1 MVGKERVWL
10 NAEEETMGKC
20 ADCIDQLATY
30 YYLNRQRETPT
41 MMRLNQIVSENASLW
56 NELFE
61 KIMNSLLFNK
71 TSSDILSRPLH
82 SILLVDINVA
92 ENYYRVIASRQ
103 PDDVV
108 MKLKNSMITLTQNM
122 DKTLEPILRDQ
133 FCEKCKDFKNEV
145 LSYLV
150 LFCVYANKQV
160 DYAASRFLPL
170 FRLFARI
177 WRPSPRVGL
186 KLVDFY
192 LLLNDVKIHAFADV
206 EYCSVDKF
214 S

>member
-1 MVGKERVWL
+1 
-10 NAEEETMGKC
+10 MGKC

-30 YYLNRQRETPT
+30 YYLNRTRETPT
-41 MMRLNQIVSENASLW
+41 MLRLNQIVSENASLW
-56 NELFE
+56 NDLFE

-71 TSSDILSRPLH
+71 TSSDILSRPIH

-103 PDDVV
+103 PNDVI

-133 FCEKCKDFKNEV
+133 FFEKCKDFKTEV

-150 LFCVYANKQV
+150 LWRVCTNNK
-160 DYAASRFLPL
+160 
-170 FRLFARI
+170 
-177 WRPSPRVGL
+177 
-186 KLVDFY
+186 
-192 LLLNDVKIHAFADV
+192 H
-206 EYCSVDKF
+206 
-214 S
+214 

>member
-1 MVGKERVWL
+1 
-10 NAEEETMGKC
+10 MGKC

-30 YYLNRQRETPT
+30 YYLNRTRETPT
-41 MMRLNQIVSENASLW
+41 MLRLNQIVSENASLW
-56 NELFE
+56 NDLFE

-71 TSSDILSRPLH
+71 TSSDILSRPIH

-103 PDDVV
+103 PNDVI

-133 FCEKCKDFKNEV
+133 FCDKCKDFKNEV

-150 LFCVYANKQV
+150 LWRVCANKQ
-160 DYAASRFLPL
+160 
-170 FRLFARI
+170 I
-177 WRPSPRVGL
+177 I
-186 KLVDFY
+186 K
-192 LLLNDVKIHAFADV
+192 
-206 EYCSVDKF
+206 
-214 S
+214 